1 MSLVGLRHKYFLCL
15 IEVKCELGGVNE
27 LVGFHFSEK
36 YNYKT
41 WQLTELKERWV
52 ISFLIISNLKLQL
65 TLAAAVAAAAIVL
78 AS

>member
-1 MSLVGLRHKYFLCL
+1 MSLVGLRHEYFLCL